1 MPSHHDLGG
10 RAEYFAPVGYDPA
23 EPPFHARWE
32 ERVFGIVSFVQTS
45 LGKKVDEF
53 RYETEQLP
61 EQQYSSSYFG
71 RWLAALENELER
83 DGHLVAGELDATQ
96 TERSSATGRTGA
108 RVRAKVTALVL
119 RPLLRPTL
127 PRWLCAYVLPKAFG
141 ASRPTL
147 RRAAFTVGD
156 RVRVRPR
163 RGDGHTRQ
171 PEYVTGKTGVVTTHH
186 GAAALPDARAVHRRE
201 PPQHLYTISF
211 TGADLWGAAAEEGT
225 EVRIDLYESYLEAG

>member
-1 MPSHHDLGG
+1 M
-10 RAEYFAPVGYDPA
+10 
-23 EPPFHARWE
+23 
-32 ERVFGIVSFVQTS
+32 FGIVSFVQTS

-53 RYETEQLP
+53 RYETEKLP

-83 DGHLVAGELDATQ
+83 DGHLVAGEVEAAR

-119 RPLLRPTL
+119 RSLLRPTL

-147 RRAAFTVGD
+147 RKAAFSVGD
-156 RVRVRPR
+156 RVRVRAR
-163 RGDGHTRQ
+163 RDGHTRQ
-171 PEYVTGKTGVVTTHH
+171 PGYVTGKIGVVTVHY
-186 GAAALPDARAVHRRE
+186 GAAVLPDARAVHRRE
-201 PPQHLYTISF
+201 PPQHLYTVSF
-211 TGADLWGAAAEEGT
+211 SGTELWGPDAEQGT
-225 EVRIDLYESYLEAG
+225 EVRIDLYEPYLEAG